1 MKIFDSNI
9 VHGDGHYE
17 GVSNSKEFIAQNP
30 TISIAEARK
39 ILDHHKYH
47 SYRTVLLDDW
57 TTGQL
62 NVRALIYEC
71 TKENIEII
79 CRQCR
84 ISHQVS
90 TKEVFDWMGY

>member
-1 MKIFDSNI
+1 MKIYQGFGSS
-9 VHGDGHYE
+9 E
-17 GVSNSKEFIAQNP
+17 EFIAKNP

-39 ILDHHKYH
+39 ILDHHNYTSH
-47 SYRTVLLDDW
+47 RTVLLDDW
-57 TTGQL
+57 SQNQL
-62 NVRALIYEC
+62 NVRALIYES
-71 TKENIEII
+71 TKDNIEII